1 MVKCIS
7 FGDWNKKNIY
17 IILSVLFLLITKY
30 FLGYK
35 FDEEDKLEIKFLDN
49 GVFSEHYLIHQIFF
63 YLFCIIISGVLFIWE
78 KIMQK
83 ISLNKEKNNQELSK
97 DIRTL
102 DSLVRDL
109 TLIYREAYE
118 KDKPKFP
125 KIFIVSTLILYIIL
139 EQANLIFKKF
149 FLNMDFWMIELYIVA
164 YFNYKIFKIRIFRH
178 QMLAFSIN
186 LISIILNTLSVIL
199 TIKEEK
205 EEKAL
210 YVKYKLLVIIAFI
223 IYCLYAFF
231 ISYTFI
237 NIKKLMD
244 LKFMSFNVI
253 LLVYGIIGFIF
264 CICFCLLVGNFSCQN
279 DIAKYLFKVKDEN
292 DQTYIDNFNVY
303 YNSFINSSYKG
314 NEIIL
319 VISCSLSFGLYKLF
333 SFKIIEELTI
343 LHKIFSDPIYYF
355 FQKIV
360 ILCSRAVQIH
370 EMNDIIITN
379 FIIDL
384 LSDFLSFIGYL
395 IYIEIIE
402 INICNF
408 NYNLRK
414 NIMLRGRTESS
425 IYDGNLGIFEDD
437 EDITDDSK
445 DKFSSNVSIM
455 Y

>member
-186 LISIILNTLSVIL
+186 FVSIILNTLSVIL

-205 EEKAL
+205 EEKAS
-210 YVKYKLLVIIAFI
+210 YVKYKWLVIIAFI
-223 IYCLYAFF
+223 IYSLYAFF

-244 LKFMSFNVI
+244 LKFMSFNII
-253 LLVYGIIGFIF
+253 LLVYGITGFIF
-264 CICFCLLVGNFSCQN
+264 CICFCLLVENFNCEN
-279 DIAKYLFKVKDEN
+279 DIAKYLFKVKDGN
-292 DQTYIDNFNVY
+292 NQTYIDNFNVY
-303 YNSFINSSYKG
+303 YNSFIISSYKG

-319 VISCSLSFGLYKLF
+319 VISSSLLFGLYNLF

-343 LHKIFSDPIYYF
+343 LHKIFSYPIYYF

-370 EMNDIIITN
+370 EMDDIIITN

-402 INICNF
+402 INICNC

-445 DKFSSNVSIM
+445 DKFSSNVSVM